1 LNLIRHGGFAPVIFR
16 CYKVSAKRETFQW
29 KSNGDIIMLKK
40 CCLFAFLLLF
50 SKPIFAQEGI
60 PLFTPDFPPAEF
72 AMRRNAVYD
81 AIGANAIAVIQGAQS
96 PVGYTRFRQSNE
108 FYYLCGIEVP
118 HAYLVLDGAS
128 RRATVFLPHRN
139 EGRERGE
146 GKMLSAEDAELVK
159 KLSGI
164 DAVSATDLLAETFMR
179 YARSETMRTIFT
191 PFSPAEGFAVSRDL
205 ALRFV
210 ADNAADPFDGAP
222 SREGQFINLLRS
234 RYPQFDIKD
243 LTPALDKLR
252 LIKSD
257 CEIKLLS
264 KATRLSALALL
275 EGMRSTEPGMTE
287 YELDGMAKFIYYRNG
302 AQGEAYYSLIAS
314 GRNAFYPHYN
324 TGKKKMESG
333 ELLLMDFAPDYG
345 YYMSDVTRM
354 WPVNGKFNDW
364 QRELYGFYLGCYQAI
379 LKNIRPGVTAQ
390 VIKQDAVREMQKIL
404 ANAKF
409 SKPIYEKA
417 AKEFVTSYEQS
428 AKSPR
433 TTLGHWV
440 GMSTHDVG
448 FDVGPLRAGMV
459 FTIEP
464 ALRVPEEQIYIRLED
479 MIVIT
484 DKKAEILTDWL
495 PMDMEGI
502 EKVMKEEGLLQK
514 YPRDN
519 K

>member
-1 LNLIRHGGFAPVIFR
+1 MKKGFLITLI
-16 CYKVSAKRETFQW
+16 
-29 KSNGDIIMLKK
+29 
-40 CCLFAFLLLF
+40 LLI
-50 SKPIFAQEGI
+50 SIPAVAQEGF
-60 PLFTPDFPPAEF
+60 PLFTTDFPPSEF

-81 AIGANAIAVIQGAQS
+81 AIGQNAIAVIQGAPS

-118 HAYLVLDGAS
+118 HAYLLLDGGA
-128 RRATVFLPHRN
+128 RRATIFLPHRN
-139 EGRERGE
+139 EGRERSE
-146 GKMLSAEDAELVK
+146 GKMLSAEDADLVK
-159 KLSGI
+159 RLSGLE
-164 DAVSATDLLAETFMR
+164 AVVGTDLLADFLGR
-179 YARSETMRTIFT
+179 YARVARGVFT

-205 ALRFV
+205 GIRTNT
-210 ADNAADPFDGAP
+210 DAASDPWDGRP
-222 SREGQFINLLRS
+222 SREGHFLSLIKARF
-234 RYPQFDIKD
+234 PQFEVRD
-243 LTPALDKLR
+243 LTPTLDNLR
-252 LIKSD
+252 LIKSE

-275 EGMRSTEPGMTE
+275 EAMRSTEPGMTE
-287 YELDGMAKFIYYRNG
+287 YELDALAKFIYYRNG

-314 GRNAFYPHYN
+314 GRNAYFPHYN
-324 TGKKKMESG
+324 TGKKRMENG
-333 ELLLMDFAPDYG
+333 EFLLMDFAPDVG

-354 WPVNGKFNDW
+354 WPVNGKFSDW

-379 LKNIRPGVTAQ
+379 LKAIRPGVTAQ
-390 VIKQDAVREMQKIL
+390 VIKQEAAREMQKIL
-404 ANAKF
+404 LNAKF

-417 AKEFVTSYEQS
+417 AKEFVTSYELS
-428 AKSPR
+428 ARNPKTS
-433 TTLGHWV
+433 LGHWV
-440 GMSTHDVG
+440 GMATHDVG
-448 FDVGPLRAGMV
+448 LDAGPLRAGMV

-495 PMDMEGI
+495 PMNIEGI